1 MLHTKRI
8 LESVNHM
15 CVRYVKFLCN
25 QDFFT
30 QNKILIYTQLQ
41 STGSILV
48 RAHAHAKR
56 LVE

>member
-8 LESVNHM
+8 LESVNQM

-25 QDFFT
+25 QDLFT
-30 QNKILIYTQLQ
+30 QNNILIYTQLQ
-41 STGSILV
+41 STGSIQV
-48 RAHAHAKR
+48 HVHAHAKH